1 MIDDYLD
8 FVSIE
13 ILVDSERNRP
23 DLEDLTRCQRSGYC
37 LESWTWCLEC
47 CCVGGISNVSSR
59 RVHLS
64 RVMITAYA

>member
-23 DLEDLTRCQRSGYC
+23 DLEDLT
-37 LESWTWCLEC
+37 
-47 CCVGGISNVSSR
+47 
-59 RVHLS
+59 
-64 RVMITAYA
+64 